1 VAKKRVRPRST
12 KRLQGQALKRDDT
25 VATRYAVDV
34 LRGDVLAGPLVRK
47 ACERHCRDLV
57 KGADRGLTYHPELA
71 ERIANFFTEF
81 LRLSDGQWNGQPFR
95 LERWQAFIV
104 QSLFGWLKADGF
116 RRFSVS
122 FCEVGKG
129 NGKTPLAAGLGI
141 YGLLCDGEAS
151 AEIYSAA
158 TTREQAG
165 ILFRDAVKMV
175 GASSELSAM
184 IRTNQNNLAQISG
197 HSFFRPVSSEHRGL
211 DGKRVHMA
219 LLDEIQEHPTD
230 LVVAKMLAGRKGRR
244 QPLQFEITNS
254 GHDRTS
260 IAYVHHEYSERVLD
274 GLVENDGW
282 FAYVCGVDDRDDPF
296 DDDGGEAC
304 WVKANPNLGVSIDRS
319 YLAQQIKE
327 AKGMPSQEALVRR
340 LNFCQWTRTR
350 VRAVDLVDWA
360 ACPELVER
368 DLNLMPCWGGLDLG
382 MSDDWSAFAVV
393 WQLEEH
399 RYAIKSHFWIP
410 EDTTRREDGRPYE
423 AWIAA
428 GLMTVTPGAVT
439 DYDVIEDEVL
449 ALCQRYSVR
458 EVGFDKRFAQHLAH
472 HLVGAGVT
480 MIDTPQGFHL
490 NEPTVK
496 LQELISGGR
505 LHHDRNPI
513 LSWMMGNFVVRTGRY
528 QEVRPDKQ
536 ESAEKID
543 GVVAALMALSR
554 SIAEPE
560 HEASVY
566 EDRGILSI

>member
-1 VAKKRVRPRST
+1 MAAKRARQRST
-12 KRLQGQALKRDDT
+12 KRLQGQALKRDQT

-57 KGADRGLTYHPELA
+57 KGAERGLVYNQHLA
-71 ERIANFFTEF
+71 ERIVNFFVEF
-81 LRLSDGQWNGQPFR
+81 LRLSDGQWNGKPFH
-95 LERWQAFIV
+95 LEPWQAFIV
-104 QSLFGWLKADGF
+104 QSLIGWQKIDGF
-116 RRFSVS
+116 RRFKIS
-122 FCEVGKG
+122 FVEVGKG
-129 NGKTPLAAGLGI
+129 NGKTPLAAALGL

-175 GASSELSAM
+175 GASPELTAM
-184 IRTNQNNLAQISG
+184 IRTNQNNLAQIAG

-230 LVVAKMLAGRKGRR
+230 MVVAKMLAGHKGRR

-260 IAYVHHEYSERVLD
+260 IAYVHHEYSERVLE
-274 GLVENDGW
+274 GVVENDAW
-282 FAYVCGVDDRDDPF
+282 FAYVCGLDEGDDPLSE
-296 DDDGGEAC
+296 DGESC
-304 WVKANPNLGVSIDRS
+304 WLKANPNLGVSIDRS
-319 YLAQQIKE
+319 YLVEQTKE

-350 VRAVDLVDWA
+350 VRAVDLAAWD
-360 ACPELVER
+360 ACPAITDASLE
-368 DLNLMPCWGGLDLG
+368 LMPCWGGLDLG
-382 MSDDWSAFAVV
+382 MSDDWSAFALV
-393 WQLEEH
+393 WQLDDS
-399 RYAIKSHFWIP
+399 RYAVKCHFWIP
-410 EDTTRREDGRPYE
+410 EETTRRQDGRPYDH
-423 AWIAA
+423 WTDS
-428 GLMTVTPGAVT
+428 GLVTVTPGTVT
-439 DYDVIEDEVL
+439 DYDTIEDDVL
-449 ALCQRYSVR
+449 KLCRQYSVR

-496 LQELISGGR
+496 LQELIAARR

-513 LSWMMGNFVVRTGRY
+513 LSWMMGNLVVRTGRY
-528 QEVRPDKQ
+528 QEVRPDKS

-543 GVVAALMALSR
+543 GVVAVLMGLSR

-560 HEASVY
+560 TEASVY
-566 EDRGILSI
+566 QDRGILSI